1 MKLQDLVKATKT
13 LETLSNDKINVRLAY
28 KIMKVL
34 KETKNDV
41 DFYQEKGAEII
52 KKFAEKD
59 DKGEIKLSPDGRDI
73 VLQKDKIDDFNK
85 EYTELNDT
93 EVKIPEIKFEIE
105 ELEEVKLSALDL
117 MSIEEF
123 LN

>member
-1 MKLQDLVKATKT
+1 MKLQNLVKTTKT
-13 LETLSNDKINVRLAY
+13 LETLSNEKINVRLAY

-59 DKGEIKLSPDGRDI
+59 DNGEIKLSPDGRDI

-93 EVKIPEIKFEIE
+93 EVTIPEIKFEIE